1 MGPVRSAAAIVL
13 PVLAG
18 FAACSSFRS
27 HGLQPADAGDDAGLD
42 GSASDDG
49 DAADDP
55 TPTATFCDTLL
66 PKAFFCADFERDPY
80 NMGWANAGGHPDP
93 GVGGGGAI
101 AVAMVNPNDEPARNL
116 GSRVAQCTT
125 PALIS
130 SMQNALAFLLKSLP
144 VAHDFVIDFQL
155 RIVAEQYG
163 AEGRMVLVDLE
174 FGTVGNSLGAILLF
188 RDGPTTTGVD
198 VFDGLNPLTPVYFT
212 TDVPTN
218 QWREVRIIAT
228 NAPVEGGPQGSM
240 EVEVDG
246 IKTAS
251 ATLPV
256 SLQGQPFFLSLGLA
270 GARGALE
277 PAIVQVDDVYV
288 YRQQ

>member
-1 MGPVRSAAAIVL
+1 
-13 PVLAG
+13 
-18 FAACSSFRS
+18 
-27 HGLQPADAGDDAGLD
+27 
-42 GSASDDG
+42 
-49 DAADDP
+49 
-55 TPTATFCDTLL
+55 
-66 PKAFFCADFERDPY
+66 
-80 NMGWANAGGHPDP
+80 
-93 GVGGGGAI
+93 
-101 AVAMVNPNDEPARNL
+101 
-116 GSRVAQCTT
+116 
-125 PALIS
+125 
-130 SMQNALAFLLKSLP
+130 
-144 VAHDFVIDFQL
+144 VIDFQL